1 MQCREIPRCEAG
13 FTLIEVL
20 VAFVVAALL
29 MMIVMPAA
37 LTASQREKSAEEKER
52 AIRLAAQLVRERS
65 AQPYAMEERKG
76 RQGGL
81 VWNTIETV
89 VRNDPRGFL
98 ALTRIEARVNDPEG
112 HRLFSASTRRLR
124 RLAVQ

>member
-1 MQCREIPRCEAG
+1 MQRGEILPSEAG

-65 AQPYAMEERKG
+65 AQPYATEERKG

-98 ALTRIEARVNDPEG
+98 ALTRIEAQVNDPEG

>member
-1 MQCREIPRCEAG
+1 MRRHEVPPSEAG

-37 LTASQREKSAEEKER
+37 LTAGQREKSAEEKER

-65 AQPYAMEERKG
+65 AQPYATEERKG

-81 VWNTIETV
+81 VWNTTETV

-98 ALTRIEARVNDPEG
+98 ALTRIEAEVNDPEG

-124 RLAVQ
+124 RVAIQ

>member
-1 MQCREIPRCEAG
+1 MQRRDSRSSEAG

-52 AIRLAAQLVRERS
+52 AIRLVAQLVRERS
-65 AQPYAMEERKG
+65 AQPYATEERKG
-76 RQGGL
+76 RQDSL
-81 VWNTIETV
+81 AWSTTETV

-98 ALTRIEARVNDPEG
+98 ALTRIEARVNDVEG
-112 HRLFSASTRRLR
+112 HLLFSAVTRRLR
-124 RLAVQ
+124 RLAAQ